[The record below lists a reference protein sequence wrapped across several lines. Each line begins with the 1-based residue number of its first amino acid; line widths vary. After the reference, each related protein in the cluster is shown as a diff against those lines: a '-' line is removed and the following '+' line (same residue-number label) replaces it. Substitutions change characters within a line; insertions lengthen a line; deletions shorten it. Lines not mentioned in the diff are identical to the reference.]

1 MIPVQRLPATDSMT
15 KLCDSRTTK
24 IREAGATSKAAC
36 EQWKAAKP
44 ARKHIKGLLAQM
56 APGRIRC
63 MYCLDSLGTDID
75 HFEPKA
81 RTPLRTFCWDNH
93 LLACSHC
100 NSNEKRDLFP
110 CDPSTGACLLIDPT
124 VDDPADHLKL
134 LPTSGELK
142 WHTAKGWHS
151 IEVFGLNRDELRKG
165 RADACQVF
173 ISELIR
179 WHDQV
184 RHGKAEVATRTA
196 VRLRR
201 SGFPEVL
208 RTLEGLAGTPLASV
222 LEDRHFPEA
231 LSAWVASPDR
241 REAIP
246 PMRTA
251 LHPPLP
257 ARP

>member
-1 MIPVQRLPATDSMT
+1 MIPVQRLPATHAMT
-15 KLCDSRTTK
+15 RLCDFRTEK
-24 IREAGATSKAAC
+24 IREAGAAGKAAH
-36 EQWKAAKP
+36 EQWKAAKS
-44 ARKHIKGLLAQM
+44 ARRHIKGLLEQM

-63 MYCLDSLGTDID
+63 MYCLDSQGTDID

-110 CDPSTGACLLIDPT
+110 CDPETGTCLLIDPT

-134 LPTSGELK
+134 LPRTGELK
-142 WHTAKGWHS
+142 CRTRKGWQS

-165 RADACQVF
+165 RADACEMF
-173 ISELIR
+173 ISGLIR

-184 RHGKAEVATRTA
+184 RLGKTEAAARTA

-201 SGFPEVL
+201 ADFPEVL

-231 LSAWVASPDR
+231 LSTWVADR
-241 REAIP
+241 DHRGAIP
-246 PMRTA
+246 VIRLSGPVPWTSR
-251 LHPPLP
+251 
-257 ARP
+257 

>member
-1 MIPVQRLPATDSMT
+1 MIPVQRLPATHTMI
-15 KLCDSRTTK
+15 KLCDFRTDK
-24 IREAGATSKAAC
+24 IQNAGATSKAAYD
-36 EQWKAAKP
+36 QWKAAKP
-44 ARKHIKGLLAQM
+44 ARRHIKGLLERM

-63 MYCLDSLGTDID
+63 MYCLDSRGTDID

-100 NSNEKRDLFP
+100 NSNEKRDRFP

-134 LPTSGELK
+134 LPRSGELK
-142 WHTAKGWHS
+142 WHTSKGQHS

-165 RADACQVF
+165 RADACEIF
-173 ISELIR
+173 ISGLVR

-184 RHGKAEVATRTA
+184 QLGKIEAAMRTA

-201 SGFPEVL
+201 SDFPEVL
-208 RTLEGLAGTPLASV
+208 RTLEGLADTPLASL

-231 LSAWVASPDR
+231 LSAWTAGSNR
-241 REAIP
+241 RGGFP
-246 PMRTA
+246 QP
-251 LHPPLP
+251 
-257 ARP
+257 